1 MITREELRGILDEIF
16 EDEIYD
22 MVDAIPQEHICD
34 VLCKEEVSLNTRNVF
49 QFRLGDYI
57 FKVNNTHG
65 GFVSC
70 TDENGTGVS
79 YTLYYAFPNDGE
91 HEPKEMWK
99 NLIDMMNE
107 AWYACVN

>member
-1 MITREELRGILDEIF
+1 MITKEELRGILDEIF

-22 MVDAIPQEHICD
+22 MVDAIPQEIIC
-34 VLCKEEVSLNTRNVF
+34 EELTELNEGIGLNRVKDF
-49 QFRLGDYI
+49 MIEDFAFR
-57 FKVNNTHG
+57 VNNTHG

-70 TDENGTGVS
+70 TNENGTGVS